1 MGGCQSASD
10 HIRCRHCSWR
20 HRRPLRATDGAGLG
34 SIHGRPPAA
43 VPLHRLYESDRAS
56 YDRPIYV
63 HLFPR
68 YFPTLVGGRRQML
81 LAGRIY
87 FIKATLVDNLITS
100 PFRYLLFPAHLFYL
114 FKNSVIV
121 HARVLYVDTRHS
133 PHCGKKRLFC
143 FLREYQYGFSPVLRC
158 CAARLTPEM
167 GGWSPHTGRSA
178 SWCTSHDTPRVSRPR
193 HVSSTQLGGECSVSW
208 GDSVTHPR
216 PSDTTLELFTPPRS
230 CARARQSARDAAAR
244 RRRRVIPAPRR
255 AAAAPAPARSRAAPP
270 RPPAGL

>member
-1 MGGCQSASD
+1 MEQ
-10 HIRCRHCSWR
+10 
-20 HRRPLRATDGAGLG
+20 G
-34 SIHGRPPAA
+34 SGVSTVDRQRLFLYI
-43 VPLHRLYESDRAS
+43 HRLYESDRAS

-68 YFPTLVGGRRQML
+68 YFPTLVGGRRCWS
-81 LAGRIY
+81 
-87 FIKATLVDNLITS
+87 NITS
-100 PFRYLLFPAHLFYL
+100 KQHHPRGQPDQPRLSLFTISRSFISLRIPSSSMHVSYM
-114 FKNSVIV
+114 ST
-121 HARVLYVDTRHS
+121 HDTRHIV
-133 PHCGKKRLFC
+133 GKSDSSS
-143 FLREYQYGFSPVLRC
+143 QSSPVC
-158 CAARLTPEM
+158 CAARLTPEI

-193 HVSSTQLGGECSVSW
+193 HVSSTQLGGECSISW

-244 RRRRVIPAPRR
+244 KRRRVIPAPRR